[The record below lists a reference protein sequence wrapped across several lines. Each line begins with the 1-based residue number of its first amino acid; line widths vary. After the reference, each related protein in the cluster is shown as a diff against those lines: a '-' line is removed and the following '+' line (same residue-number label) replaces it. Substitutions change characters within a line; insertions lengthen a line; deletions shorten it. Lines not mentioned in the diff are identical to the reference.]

1 MAQSPRSERSTEAPM
16 DFQFTSRSNV
26 DIVPVWKTPA
36 TPLKRER
43 ASRYTYGT
51 DSTTHPLPR
60 AGTHTDM
67 NSPFTPSSVPTF
79 GANPNVP
86 FIFQSPP
93 PKSPHVHAWAPP
105 ENFSP
110 ERAFPQE
117 EIKDVDMAEPSPP
130 KSLEG
135 GLESRRTMA
144 LGAVRRVFKS
154 RQKARSRTVAHAIEE
169 NSGES
174 SAGDDGSDEERFKSH
189 QPHVRKLSHHYTLN
203 MPSPAPLKTD
213 TPYVLLGYLQFF
225 FNSALVILFLYLLVQ
240 FILTVQRDVE
250 QRISEY
256 SMDIVQEISNC
267 AAHYKANL
275 CGSNPVPAMLRQCGA
290 WETCMNRDPTV
301 VGRAKVGAELIA
313 EVINGF
319 VEPISWKTLAFTL
332 SSLGF
337 MTIFVNSLLSLFRSR
352 LSTPEQAPP
361 QSQQVYPLP
370 LPPHY
375 PPQLSRDLGWHPP
388 DSWDD
393 GSFQTHSRRRRL
405 ENGAAAKV
413 S

>member
-1 MAQSPRSERSTEAPM
+1 MNP
-16 DFQFTSRSNV
+16 
-26 DIVPVWKTPA
+26 
-36 TPLKRER
+36 PL
-43 ASRYTYGT
+43 
-51 DSTTHPLPR
+51 
-60 AGTHTDM
+60 
-67 NSPFTPSSVPTF
+67 TPSSVPTF
-79 GANPNVP
+79 GTNPSVP

-93 PKSPHVHAWAPP
+93 PKSSPNVHAWAPP
-105 ENFSP
+105 ANFSP
-110 ERAFPQE
+110 EKAFPQE

-130 KSLEG
+130 KPQEAG
-135 GLESRRTMA
+135 NDGRRTMA
-144 LGAVRRVFKS
+144 LGAVRRVYKS
-154 RQKARSRTVAHAIEE
+154 RQTKARSRTPAHAVEE

-174 SAGDDGSDEERFKSH
+174 SGSDDGSDDGRFKSR
-189 QPHVRKLSHHYTLN
+189 QPHVRKLSHHFTLN

-225 FNSALVILFLYLLVQ
+225 FNSALVFLFLYLLVQ
-240 FILTVQRDVE
+240 FVLTVQRDVE

-267 AAHYKANL
+267 AAQYKANL
-275 CGSNPVPAMLRQCGA
+275 CGSNSVPAMLRQCGA

-332 SSLGF
+332 SSLAF
-337 MTIFVNSLLSLFRSR
+337 LTIFVNSLLSLFRSR
-352 LSTPEQAPP
+352 LSSPEQAPSQP
-361 QSQQVYPLP
+361 QQLYPLP
-370 LPPHY
+370 PPPLY
-375 PPQLSRDLGWHPP
+375 PPPLSRDPGWRPHT
-388 DSWDD
+388 WED
-393 GSFQTHSRRRRL
+393 GSFQTPSRRRRL

>member
-1 MAQSPRSERSTEAPM
+1 MMAQSPRSERSTEAPM
-16 DFQFTSRSNV
+16 DFQFTSRPNV

-36 TPLKRER
+36 TPLKR
-43 ASRYTYGT
+43 
-51 DSTTHPLPR
+51 
-60 AGTHTDM
+60 THTDM
-67 NSPFTPSSVPTF
+67 NPPFTPSSVPAF
-79 GANPNVP
+79 GTNSNVP
-86 FIFQSPP
+86 FIFRSPP
-93 PKSPHVHAWAPP
+93 PKSPYVHAWAPP
-105 ENFSP
+105 ADFSP
-110 ERAFPQE
+110 EKAFPQE
-117 EIKDVDMAEPSPP
+117 EIRDVDMVEPSPP
-130 KSLEG
+130 KPQETG
-135 GLESRRTMA
+135 VDGRRTMA

-154 RQKARSRTVAHAIEE
+154 RQKTRGRTLGHTVEDE
-169 NSGES
+169 GGES
-174 SAGDDGSDEERFKSH
+174 SVSDDGSDEEHFKAR

-203 MPSPAPLKTD
+203 MPSPAPLKAD
-213 TPYVLLGYLQFF
+213 TPYVLLGYLQFV
-225 FNSALVILFLYLLVQ
+225 FNSALVVLFLYLLVQ

-267 AAHYKANL
+267 AAQFKANL

-332 SSLGF
+332 SSLAF

-352 LSTPEQAPP
+352 LSTPEQAPAQPP
-361 QSQQVYPLP
+361 QLYS
-370 LPPHY
+370 LPPPPLY
-375 PPQLSRDLGWHPP
+375 PPQQARDPGWRP

-393 GSFQTHSRRRRL
+393 GTLQTPSRRRRL